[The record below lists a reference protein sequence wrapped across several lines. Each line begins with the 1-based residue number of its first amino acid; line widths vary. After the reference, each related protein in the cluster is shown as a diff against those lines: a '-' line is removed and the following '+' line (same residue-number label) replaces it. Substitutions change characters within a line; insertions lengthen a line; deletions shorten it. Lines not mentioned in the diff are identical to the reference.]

1 MRRPLVL
8 LPVAVLVAVG
18 VIGGWL
24 WANRSHGERVL
35 AIGDSLMVQAGPAV
49 TQELSAQGYDVQV
62 HAVPGSGLLDTNDD
76 WAQTASNLIAGF
88 NPDIVI
94 AEFIGDYGLFGERPG
109 IPPDSAQFF
118 SSWQFAAQRL
128 EDILTAQ
135 HAQVYWVVGP
145 PVAQPSGE
153 LRLSRLDHI
162 YQTLRAPDTGTGHPP
177 TIDLNPAFTAGRAG
191 YTQFLPG
198 PDGTPVQIRQPDGTH
213 LTPAGG
219 LLFGRVVA
227 QDVKPVSPLRRVL
240 H

>member
-1 MRRPLVL
+1 MRRPFVVL
-8 LPVAVLVAVG
+8 LVVVVVAIG

-62 HAVPGSGLLDTNDD
+62 HAVPGSGLLDTKYD
-76 WAQTASNLIAGF
+76 WAQTANNLIASF

-94 AEFIGDYGLFGERPG
+94 VEFIGDYGLFGERPG
-109 IPPDSAQFF
+109 IPPDSVQFF
-118 SSWQFAAQRL
+118 SAWQFAAQRL

-135 HAQVYWVVGP
+135 RAQVYWVVGP

-153 LRLSRLDHI
+153 LRLGRLDHI
-162 YQTLRAPDTGTGHPP
+162 YESLGAPDTGTGHPP
-177 TIDLNPAFTAGRAG
+177 IIDLNPAFSGHEG

-198 PDGTPVQIRQPDGTH
+198 PDGTSVQIRQPDGTH
-213 LTPAGG
+213 LTLAGG

-227 QDVKPVSPLRRVL
+227 RDVKPVSPLRRLL